1 MHDSEYENKLA
12 QELHRLSLLR
22 RNKFAGGREPSSR
35 RNPIEFNPHMN
46 HRSPRG
52 DPVAQE
58 AQRIYG
64 GQFSQDDPDSLSR
77 SFSRRNPSEF
87 NPHMNHRSP
96 RGDPVAREA
105 QIYRGQFSRDGP
117 DSLSRSFSQWD
128 DSDSFSPWG
137 VEAPQTPAGIAWTN
151 SGLTRFK
158 KRSSSSPRSLL
169 GITSKSGWLPGMPSL
184 TQKINSTRTGGVVTR
199 STTQSI
205 ATRHVVCNGQ
215 HEAPT
220 RMDKDTSQQ
229 SCRFC
234 RDQPAMWKCPC
245 CAYSICGDCATK
257 YHTCPGIG
265 PFIDS

>member
-22 RNKFAGGREPSSR
+22 RNTFARGREPSSR

-52 DPVAQE
+52 DPVARE
-58 AQRIYG
+58 AQR
-64 GQFSQDDPDSLSR
+64 
-77 SFSRRNPSEF
+77 
-87 NPHMNHRSP
+87 
-96 RGDPVAREA
+96 
-105 QIYRGQFSRDGP
+105 IYRGQFSRDGP

-158 KRSSSSPRSLL
+158 KRSSSSPPRSPRSFF
-169 GITSKSGWLPGMPSL
+169 GITSKSVWLPGMPSL

>member
-1 MHDSEYENKLA
+1 MHGSEYENKLA

-22 RNKFAGGREPSSR
+22 HNKFAGGREPSSR

-64 GQFSQDDPDSLSR
+64 GQFSL
-77 SFSRRNPSEF
+77 
-87 NPHMNHRSP
+87 
-96 RGDPVAREA
+96 
-105 QIYRGQFSRDGP
+105 
-117 DSLSRSFSQWD
+117 D

-151 SGLTRFK
+151 SGLTRFN
-158 KRSSSSPRSLL
+158 KRSSSSPPRSPPSLF
-169 GITSKSGWLPGMPSL
+169 GFTSKSVWRPGMPSL
-184 TQKINSTRTGGVVTR
+184 TQKINSTRTGGVVAR

-215 HEAPT
+215 HEPPT

-229 SCRFC
+229 SCHFC

>member
-22 RNKFAGGREPSSR
+22 RNRFAGGREPSSR

-105 QIYRGQFSRDGP
+105 QRIYRGQFSRDGP

-151 SGLTRFK
+151 SGLTWFK
-158 KRSSSSPRSLL
+158 KRSSSSPPRSPRSLF
-169 GITSKSGWLPGMPSL
+169 GVTSKPVWLPGMPSL
-184 TQKINSTRTGGVVTR
+184 TQKKNSTHSKINSTR
-199 STTQSI
+199 SSD
-205 ATRHVVCNGQ
+205 
-215 HEAPT
+215 P
-220 RMDKDTSQQ
+220 D
-229 SCRFC
+229 
-234 RDQPAMWKCPC
+234 
-245 CAYSICGDCATK
+245 
-257 YHTCPGIG
+257 
-265 PFIDS
+265 